1 MSNILKYFISTI
13 LRHFE
18 TEVLYLGEKTF
29 LNYAF
34 FIQFFDSLY
43 VIDTNLGDPDPHSWN
58 TVVVIGINN
67 NTCAL

>member
-18 TEVLYLGEKTF
+18 TGVLYLGEK
-29 LNYAF
+29 AF

-43 VIDTNLGDPDPHSWN
+43 VIDITWE
-58 TVVVIGINN
+58 I
-67 NTCAL
+67 